1 MWSTPTTSTAWRTAT
16 ALLALAA
23 CGGGEEAPAP
33 DVVRPVAMLTVGTA
47 QNRGLMFPGTVQASD
62 RADLAFRVPGALIG
76 LPVNEGDAVVRGQ
89 LLARL
94 DPIDYQL
101 DWDQARATFEKAEA
115 DYNRYKRLYER
126 EAVSLAEVEA
136 NRAQRDVAKARYQR
150 AQQNLGYTELRAPFS
165 GRVGRKFVEN
175 FEDVQAKE
183 IILSLQNLSTVEI
196 VINVPEQI
204 LALAQEP
211 QPRQSMEAVATF
223 SVAPDR
229 EYPLS
234 LKEVAAEADRRTQ
247 TFAATFTMQ
256 QPDDI
261 QILSGMTAQVWVRP
275 KAGESQRQDAE
286 TFLVPVTAVY
296 ADEAGTSHVWV
307 YDSDSHMVQSR
318 LVTVG
323 EITPPNHIQILSG
336 LVAGETIAIAA
347 VNNLREDMQVRPLD
361 SSQ

>member
-1 MWSTPTTSTAWRTAT
+1 MWSTPATSTAWRTAA
-16 ALLALAA
+16 ALGALTA
-23 CGGGEEAPAP
+23 CGGAEEAPAP

-47 QNRGLMFPGTVQASD
+47 QNRGLMFPGTVQAAD

-76 LPVNEGDAVVRGQ
+76 LPINEGDAVVRGQ

-101 DWDQARATFEKAEA
+101 DLDQARATFEKAEA

-136 NRAQRDVAKARYQR
+136 NRAQRDVAKARFQR
-150 AQQNLGYTELRAPFS
+150 AQQNLGYTELRAPFT
-165 GRVGRKFVEN
+165 GRVGRKFVDN

-183 IILSLQNLSTVEI
+183 IILSLQNLSAVEI
-196 VINVPEQI
+196 VINVPEQV
-204 LALAQEP
+204 LALTREP
-211 QPRQSMEAVATF
+211 QPRQGLEAVATF
-223 SVAPDR
+223 SAAPDM

-247 TFAATFTMQ
+247 TFAATFTMR
-256 QPDDI
+256 QPDEI
-261 QILSGMTAQVWVRP
+261 QVLSGMTAQVWVRT
-275 KAGESQRQDAE
+275 KSRVAGQEAAE

-296 ADEAGTSHVWV
+296 ADDAGASRVWV
-307 YDSDSHMVQSR
+307 YDTDAHLVRSR
-318 LVTVG
+318 AVTVG
-323 EITPPNHIQILSG
+323 EITPPDHIEIIGG
-336 LVAGETIAIAA
+336 LEAGETIAIAA